1 VDKQTNC
8 EAHVVMAHEANKGM
22 IAIIVSHGG
31 IGEANVP
38 KDIYMENFKISMGGC
53 KLINIEAS
61 VTLDY
66 ER

>member
-1 VDKQTNC
+1 
-8 EAHVVMAHEANKGM
+8 MAHEANKGM

>member
-8 EAHVVMAHEANKGM
+8 EAHVVMAYEANKGM
-22 IAIIVSHGG
+22 LAIIVSHGG
-31 IGEANVP
+31 IGEASVP
-38 KDIYMENFKISMGGC
+38 KDIHMENFKISMGGC
-53 KLINIEAS
+53 KLINEAS